1 VATTNL
7 YTKYQTLSVNTLT
20 PGELIVLLYEELALR
35 MNRAVLHIKNGKME
49 DAHKSMTKA
58 EDIVLYLV
66 DILDVNYPIS
76 DELLPLYEFIYRQ
89 LVVANGEKNASILEE
104 TVKIVNQMKDVWKE
118 AESINRQ
125 KVASGG
131 K

>member
-1 VATTNL
+1 MATTNL

-20 PGELIVLLYEELALR
+20 PGELIILLYEELALR
-35 MNRAVLHIKNGKME
+35 MNRAVLQIKNGKKE

-89 LVVANGEKNASILEE
+89 LVVANGEKNVSILEE

-118 AESINRQ
+118 AESLNRQ
-125 KVASGG
+125 KVATGG

>member
-1 VATTNL
+1 MATTNL

-20 PGELIVLLYEELALR
+20 PGELIILLYEELALR
-35 MNRAVLHIKNGKME
+35 MNRAVLQIKNGKME

-89 LVVANGEKNASILEE
+89 LVVANGEKNVSILEE

-118 AESINRQ
+118 AESLNRQ
-125 KVASGG
+125 KVATGG